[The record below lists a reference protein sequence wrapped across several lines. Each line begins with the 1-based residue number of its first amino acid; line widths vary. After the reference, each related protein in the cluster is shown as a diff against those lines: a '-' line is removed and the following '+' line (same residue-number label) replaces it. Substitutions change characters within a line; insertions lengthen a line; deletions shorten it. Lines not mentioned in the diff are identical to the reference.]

1 MNQHGCEE
9 NDPNGPVFDPVH
21 GVIHLFYQNHIS
33 APPGHG
39 PIYGHFVSKNFLDWA
54 PMPIAIWNGLDVS
67 ALPYKKTLYDEQA
80 IFTGSAAIVDG
91 AGPKGAPGIVQIY
104 PGICKKEDWP
114 GCETGT
120 LLAQAIP
127 ANYAN
132 DELLTNWTKP
142 TYNPVMENTQRDP
155 SSPWKTPSGEWRL
168 RTYDSKF
175 YGAAS
180 DADLLKGK
188 WWFERAYELSKK
200 EVGTYIPG
208 APRKL
213 DIFSATPGFE
223 DMWAWRRID
232 VGHFYASKV
241 GTAPESLRDN
251 EYPTL
256 DGSTRRI
263 NWGWAVVPPKSAQT
277 LPREITFNVATHTL
291 EQRPIDELVGLR
303 ASEVSHEP
311 RVFAAHFAGELNR
324 VRSHH
329 LNGGGQAALDVSR
342 AVTQSELV
350 VTYALPSEATKLGA
364 LYTASCG
371 LWLPLHCSPSSL
383 LECILAQLVCA

>member
-1 MNQHGCEE
+1 MSALLLASAAKFISGFASAYEWAKHAHSSTCTAPTGESGPCAPGNEYCGTPFLNAPAYHLMNQHGCEE

-155 SSPWKTPSGEWRL
+155 SSPWKTPSGAHEAMHPSI
-168 RTYDSKF
+168 YSF
-175 YGAAS
+175 
-180 DADLLKGK
+180 LL
-188 WWFERAYELSKK
+188 
-200 EVGTYIPG
+200 
-208 APRKL
+208 L
-213 DIFSATPGFE
+213 DEPITCRRVEAE
-223 DMWAWRRID
+223 DI
-232 VGHFYASKV
+232 
-241 GTAPESLRDN
+241 
-251 EYPTL
+251 
-256 DGSTRRI
+256 
-263 NWGWAVVPPKSAQT
+263 
-277 LPREITFNVATHTL
+277 
-291 EQRPIDELVGLR
+291 
-303 ASEVSHEP
+303 
-311 RVFAAHFAGELNR
+311 
-324 VRSHH
+324 
-329 LNGGGQAALDVSR
+329 
-342 AVTQSELV
+342 
-350 VTYALPSEATKLGA
+350 
-364 LYTASCG
+364 
-371 LWLPLHCSPSSL
+371 
-383 LECILAQLVCA
+383 